1 MEDSTLGFYFVM
13 INNEEYNNYVNLK
26 NQNTENYNK
35 RFHWIYP
42 YNLILLPLPY
52 KSIYMPYLLDLSFE
66 M

>member
-26 NQNTENYNK
+26 NQNIKNPQN
-35 RFHWIYP
+35 
-42 YNLILLPLPY
+42 NLILLPLPY
-52 KSIYMPYLLDLSFE
+52 RSIYMPYLLDLSFE